1 MKRKKLILAI
11 SMGLMLAIN
20 SSVLADPV
28 SQTPSSPATGLSYEQ
43 QKSFEMEVSIE
54 KLDNQIEQLMAQID
68 TQNKELSSKEGELKL
83 QEERL
88 KNLTK
93 ELDIQKSSLSSRVK
107 AMYVSGNSTY
117 LDVIFDAESMSDMID
132 RIDLVKKVIQ
142 HDKTI
147 VTKYEDLKNNTEAEK
162 KKLTEEN
169 RKLELLKKENEEKLK
184 ELETRKKT
192 EKAILEQIKAR
203 EAAEAAERTR
213 QAEISR
219 QMALANNINTTGD
232 TSESAKNMIN
242 KINSR
247 KVGKTVNS
255 SNITN
260 FTGDD
265 LVNFASNY
273 LWLPYV
279 WGGTTPSGFDF
290 SGLVQ
295 YVYKH
300 FGIDIPRTTYEQ
312 VKVGQTIPLEQLQPG
327 DLLFFGGSEIHH
339 VGMYVGEGQ
348 YIHAPRTGDVI
359 KISSLS
365 SRSDFTQLAWKS
377 PHLLRV
383 AWEGVL
389 IVTCCS

>member
-68 TQNKELSSKEGELKL
+68 TQNKELSSKESELKL

-88 KNLTK
+88 KNLSN
-93 ELDIQKSSLSSRVK
+93 ELDIQKSSLSNRVK

-117 LDVIFDAESMSDMID
+117 LDVIFDAKSMADMID

-142 HDKTI
+142 HDRTI

-162 KKLTEEN
+162 KKLTDEN
-169 RKLELLKKENEEKLK
+169 RKLQLLKNENEEKLK

-192 EKAILEQIKAR
+192 QQSILEQIKAR
-203 EAAEAAERTR
+203 EAAEAAERAR

-219 QMALANNINTTGD
+219 QTSLINNLGN
-232 TSESAKNMIN
+232 TSESATNMIN

-247 KVGKTVNS
+247 KAGKTTNS
-255 SNITN
+255 SNTTN
-260 FTGDD
+260 FTGED
-265 LVNFASNY
+265 LVDFASNY
-273 LWLPYV
+273 LGLAYV
-279 WGGTTPSGFDF
+279 WGGTTPSGFDC

-295 YVYKH
+295 YTYKH
-300 FGIDIPRTTYEQ
+300 FGIDIPRTTYDQ
-312 VKVGQTIPLEQLQPG
+312 VKVGQTIPVEQLQPG
-327 DLLFFGGSEIHH
+327 DLVFFGGSDIHH
-339 VGMYVGEGQ
+339 VGMYVGDGM

-365 SRSDFTQLAWKS
+365 SRSDFTIAK
-377 PHLLRV
+377 RY
-383 AWEGVL
+383 
-389 IVTCCS
+389 IK

>member
-20 SSVLADPV
+20 ISVFAAPV
-28 SQTPSSPATGLSYEQ
+28 TQTPGNSPTTGLSYEQ

-54 KLDNQIEQLMAQID
+54 KLDSQIEQLMAQIE
-68 TQNKELSSKEGELKL
+68 TQCKELTEKENELKVQERNLKDLSKELAA
-83 QEERL
+83 
-88 KNLTK
+88 
-93 ELDIQKSSLSSRVK
+93 QKATLNSRVK
-107 AMYVSGNSTY
+107 AMYVSGNATY
-117 LDVIFDAESMSDMID
+117 LDVIFDAESMSDIIN
-132 RIDLVKKVIQ
+132 RFDLVKKIIE
-142 HDKTI
+142 HDRTI
-147 VTKYEDLKNNTEAEK
+147 VTKYENLKNNTESEK
-162 KKLTEEN
+162 KNLTVEN
-169 RKLELLKKENEEKLK
+169 KKLELLKKENEEKLK

-203 EAAEAAERTR
+203 EAAEAAERAR

-247 KVGKTVNS
+247 KVGKTANS

-273 LWLPYV
+273 LGLPYV
-279 WGGTTPSGFDF
+279 WGGTTPSGFDC

-327 DLLFFGGSEIHH
+327 DLLFFGGSDIHH
-339 VGMYVGEGQ
+339 VGIYVGEGQ

-365 SRSDFTQLAWKS
+365 SRSDFTIAK
-377 PHLLRV
+377 RY
-383 AWEGVL
+383 
-389 IVTCCS
+389 IR

>member
-11 SMGLMLAIN
+11 SMVLMLAIN
-20 SSVLADPV
+20 SSVFANPV
-28 SQTPSSPATGLSYEQ
+28 SQTPSNPATGLSYEQ

-88 KNLTK
+88 KNLSN
-93 ELDIQKSSLSSRVK
+93 ELDTQKSSLSSRVK

-117 LDVIFDAESMSDMID
+117 LDVIFDAESMADMID

-169 RKLELLKKENEEKLK
+169 RKLQLLKKENEDKLK

-192 EKAILEQIKAR
+192 QQAILEQIKAR
-203 EAAEAAERTR
+203 EAAEAAERAR
-213 QAEISR
+213 QAELSR
-219 QMALANNINTTGD
+219 QMNLISNFGN
-232 TSESAKNMIN
+232 TSESATNMIN

-247 KVGKTVNS
+247 KAGKTTS
-255 SNITN
+255 TTN

-265 LVNFASNY
+265 LVDFASNY
-273 LWLPYV
+273 LGLPYV
-279 WGGTTPSGFDF
+279 WGGTTPSGFDC

-295 YVYKH
+295 YTYKH
-300 FGIDIPRTTYEQ
+300 FGIDIPRTTYDQ
-312 VKVGQTIPLEQLQPG
+312 VKVGQTIPVEQLQPG
-327 DLLFFGGSEIHH
+327 DLVFFGGSDIHH
-339 VGMYVGEGQ
+339 VGMYVGEGM

-365 SRSDFTQLAWKS
+365 SRSDFTIAK
-377 PHLLRV
+377 RY
-383 AWEGVL
+383 
-389 IVTCCS
+389 IK